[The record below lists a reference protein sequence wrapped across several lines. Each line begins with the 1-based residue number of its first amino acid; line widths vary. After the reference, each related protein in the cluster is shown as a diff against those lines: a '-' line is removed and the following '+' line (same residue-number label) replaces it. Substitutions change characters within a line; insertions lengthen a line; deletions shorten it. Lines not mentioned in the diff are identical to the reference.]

1 MPLLSIAILLTFQC
15 LGEGL
20 TYLLHLSVPGP
31 VIGMLLLL
39 ASLHV
44 FPPLATTL
52 ESTAAS
58 LLQNLSLLFVPAG
71 VGVMSTADGIKGD
84 LVPIALSLAVSTLLA
99 IAVTAVTMRYL
110 TRVMSKRTSNRAGNA
125 S

>member
-15 LGEGL
+15 LGEGI
-20 TYLLHLSVPGP
+20 TYLLHLPIPGP

-39 ASLHV
+39 ASLLATPV
-44 FPPLATTL
+44 LATTL

-71 VGVMSTADGIKGD
+71 VGVMATAGQVKGD
-84 LVPIALSLAVSTLLA
+84 LPAIAASLVISTLLT
-99 IAVTAVTMRYL
+99 IAVTALTMRYL
-110 TRVMSKRTSNRAGNA
+110 TRITSKRTNNCAGEV

>member
-1 MPLLSIAILLTFQC
+1 MPLVSIAVLLTFQC

-20 TYLLHLSVPGP
+20 TYLLQLAVPGP

-39 ASLHV
+39 VSLHI
-44 FPPLATTL
+44 FPSLATTL

-71 VGVMSTADGIKGD
+71 VGVMSTVDGIKGD
-84 LVPIALSLAVSTLLA
+84 LLPIALSLALSTLLT
-99 IAVTAVTMRYL
+99 IAVTAMTMQYL
-110 TRVMSKRTSNRAGNA
+110 TRLTSQCNNRPGHA